1 MGSKVKYPQLAD
13 RGWLEDQYS
22 RQGKSTLRIAA
33 EVGCSPATVQLRLQ
47 QFGIGRRSR
56 AATGRWRAKP
66 CQQCGGEFQPKAPAQ
81 RFCDDCWL
89 EVQRTCGRC
98 GKEFVLQ
105 VNGVRAK
112 HRRHHSRRYCD
123 SCVAELRG
131 EPKTRQAQESG
142 GTMSR
147 RITKYG
153 YVEVN
158 LGYQPA
164 QVGVPQVG
172 PNGTIVVPNVDD
184 GGYIYLGRVLEHR
197 WVMEQVLGRKLR
209 DDEIVHHK
217 NGNRQDNR
225 PENLEVWLLATNH
238 KGIRPEDL
246 LAHALDVLLR
256 YDPGAAHELLA
267 RYGFIPSGEVI
278 ELPVLEG

>member
-1 MGSKVKYPQLAD
+1 MGNNVRYPQLAD
-13 RGWLEDQYS
+13 RDWLEDQYS
-22 RQGKSTLRIAA
+22 RQGKSTLQIAE
-33 EVGCSPATVQLRLQ
+33 EVGCSSATVQLRLQ
-47 QFGIGRRSR
+47 QFDIGRRNR
-56 AATGRWRAKP
+56 ASTGRWRAKP
-66 CQQCGGEFQPKAPAQ
+66 CQECGNEFEPQSPAQ
-81 RFCDDCWL
+81 LYCDDCWGKVNL
-89 EVQRTCGRC
+89 VCQRCD
-98 GKEFVLQ
+98 KPFVLQ
-105 VNGVRAK
+105 VSGYRKK
-112 HRRHHSRRYCD
+112 HRQFQSRRYCD
-123 SCVAELRG
+123 PCVSELRG

-164 QVGVPQVG
+164 VPGQPMAG
-172 PNGTIVVPNVDD
+172 PNGKIVVPVLKD
-184 GGYIYLGRVLEHR
+184 GYVYLGRVKEHR

-225 PENLEVWLLATNH
+225 PENLEVWLLTDNH
-238 KGIRPEDL
+238 KGQRPEDL

-256 YDPGAAHELLA
+256 ANPGAAHELLA
-267 RYGFIPSGEVI
+267 RYGFIPAGTVI
-278 ELPVLEG
+278 ELPALED